1 MNELTEKDVIRSI
14 RMLSARQVES
24 AKSGHPGTPL
34 GAAPV
39 MAELYGNA
47 MNVVPTDP
55 EFYDRD
61 RFVLSSGHASAMLY
75 ATLHI
80 CGFDVTE
87 KDLSEFRQAGSRTPG
102 HPERGVTPGVDCS
115 TGPLGQGVANAV
127 GMALAERI
135 MEARFNR
142 PGCTLVDHYTYA
154 FCGDGCMMEG
164 IENEAA
170 SLAGLW
176 KLGRLIRKTAINLYE
191 HSSIVSRELI
201 PFFVIVLFNLC
212 MGFIGGTLGILAAG
226 IVDVA
231 AGCLLYLER
240 KDLQSIVE
248 GTQTI
253 GGGRFD
259 AKIDASRMHGEN
271 RALAEAVN
279 SIGDGIQ
286 DAVATSMKDER
297 LKADLITNVS
307 HDIKT
312 PLTSI
317 INFVKL
323 LKREDIADERIR
335 GYIEVL
341 DAKSQRLKQ
350 LTDDLVEASKI
361 SSGNISLQMERINF
375 VELIN
380 QTIGEF
386 MEKMEEKCLQVIP
399 VMPERPVYIEAD
411 SRRIWRVVENLFGNV
426 YKYALE
432 GTRVYLDLTE
442 KEENGRKTAVFSMK
456 NISAQPLNI
465 DADELTERFIRGD
478 VSRSTEGS
486 GLGLSIAKNLTE
498 LQNGKFDIYL
508 DGDLF
513 KVILTFPCMEEE
525 KA

>member
-1 MNELTEKDVIRSI
+1 MDPFLLAV
-14 RMLSARQVES
+14 
-24 AKSGHPGTPL
+24 
-34 GAAPV
+34 AAAV
-39 MAELYGNA
+39 MVFILDWA
-47 MNVVPTDP
+47 
-55 EFYDRD
+55 
-61 RFVLSSGHASAMLY
+61 
-75 ATLHI
+75 
-80 CGFDVTE
+80 
-87 KDLSEFRQAGSRTPG
+87 
-102 HPERGVTPGVDCS
+102 
-115 TGPLGQGVANAV
+115 GVALYLSLVRRLKAHTFWR
-127 GMALAERI
+127 GAL
-135 MEARFNR
+135 
-142 PGCTLVDHYTYA
+142 V
-154 FCGDGCMMEG
+154 
-164 IENEAA
+164 
-170 SLAGLW
+170 W
-176 KLGRLIRKTAINLYE
+176 KLGRLLRKTAVSLYE

-212 MGFIGGTLGILAAG
+212 MGFLGGPLGILAAG

-259 AKIDASRMHGEN
+259 AKIDTARMHGEN

-323 LKREDIADERIR
+323 LKREDITDERIR
-335 GYIEVL
+335 SYIEVL

-361 SSGNISLQMERINF
+361 SSGNISLQLERINF

-380 QTIGEF
+380 QTNGEF
-386 MEKMEEKCLQVIP
+386 SEKFEDKGLQFVVNMPQDP
-399 VMPERPVYIEAD
+399 VVIEAD
-411 SRRIWRVVENLFGNV
+411 GRRLWRIIENLYNNAA
-426 YKYALE
+426 KYAMP
-432 GTRVYLDLTE
+432 GTRVYADIILTE
-442 KEENGRKTAVFSMK
+442 DKVNFSLK
-456 NISAQPLNI
+456 NVSEQQLNIS
-465 DADELTERFIRGD
+465 ADELTERFIRGD
-478 VSRSTEGS
+478 ISRSTEGS
-486 GLGLSIAKNLTE
+486 GLGLSIAKSLTVMQGGEFE
-498 LQNGKFDIYL
+498 LYL

-513 KVILTFPCMEEE
+513 RVNIQFERVRSRT
-525 KA
+525 A